1 MVTLIYK
8 ELYYI
13 YPHGDEVSNVDV
25 VFLCKSYTGEAKAD
39 MIESDAVGFFAID
52 NLPDNISPP
61 CIPALNKFRDSRC
74 TI

>member
-25 VFLCKSYTGEAKAD
+25 VFYVRVIQERLRL
-39 MIESDAVGFFAID
+39 I
-52 NLPDNISPP
+52 
-61 CIPALNKFRDSRC
+61 
-74 TI
+74 